1 MFSKFT
7 INFLVLL
14 ITAGVASSMYV
25 YYDKQFLNIQKLDVS
40 SISEKEPST
49 VLLQKNTATTTVD
62 SEIVKTPKTEN
73 VTKKKEEPSSNKII
87 MPGVLVSPRSPAVV
101 SQTPLTAD
109 GILYYTNLERQKNGG
124 LTPLARNY
132 KLDQSAQTKLA
143 DMFEKQYFEHI
154 APSGR
159 GPGDLAKL
167 VGYNFVLIGENLA
180 LGGFENDEAVVQA
193 WMNSPGHRANILNPH
208 YTEIGISTGEGL
220 YEKES
225 SWIAVQ
231 SFGTPLSSCP
241 AVDLQLRDKIEKNN
255 SEILSMESTL
265 QARLARVQTTPKDNS
280 NYNAYIGEYNELAKS
295 YNELMSLNKGFAETY
310 NSQVAIFN
318 ECLKVFSEH

>member
-14 ITAGVASSMYV
+14 IVAGVTGSMYV
-25 YYDKQFLNIQKLDVS
+25 YYDKQFLNIKEPDIS
-40 SISEKEPST
+40 SVLEKEPST
-49 VLLQKNTATTTVD
+49 VLLQKNTATTTVAQ
-62 SEIVKTPKTEN
+62 EIAKTPKAEN
-73 VTKKKEEPSSNKII
+73 ATKKKEEPSSNKVI
-87 MPGVLVSPRSPAVV
+87 MPGALVAPKPSAVV
-101 SQTPLTAD
+101 SRTPLTTG

-124 LTPLARNY
+124 LTPLTRNY

-154 APSGR
+154 SPSGR
-159 GPGDLAKL
+159 GPGDLAKS
-167 VGYNFVLIGENLA
+167 VGYDFVLIGENLA

-193 WMNSPGHRANILNPH
+193 WMNSPGHRANILNSH
-208 YTEIGISTGEGL
+208 YTEIGISAGEGL

-241 AVDLQLRDKIEKNN
+241 AVDSQLRDKIEKNN
-255 SEILSMESTL
+255 SEILSMESAL
-265 QARLARVQTTPKDNS
+265 QARLARVHATPKDDP
-280 NYNAYIGEYNELAKS
+280 NYNAYVGEYNELAKS

-310 NSQVAIFN
+310 NSRVVIFN
-318 ECLKVFSEH
+318 ECVKVFSEH